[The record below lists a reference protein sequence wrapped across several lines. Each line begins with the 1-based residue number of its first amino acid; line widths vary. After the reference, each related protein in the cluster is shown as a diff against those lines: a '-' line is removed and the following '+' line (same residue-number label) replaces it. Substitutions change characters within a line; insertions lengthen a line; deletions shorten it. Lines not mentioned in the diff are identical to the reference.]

1 MTVCFAGGEM
11 KRTKWVVWEKPSR
24 RGSGIKV
31 NYIDHFD
38 ARGMRLIY
46 GRGDHY
52 GGGCTFNMDV

>member
-1 MTVCFAGGEM
+1 M